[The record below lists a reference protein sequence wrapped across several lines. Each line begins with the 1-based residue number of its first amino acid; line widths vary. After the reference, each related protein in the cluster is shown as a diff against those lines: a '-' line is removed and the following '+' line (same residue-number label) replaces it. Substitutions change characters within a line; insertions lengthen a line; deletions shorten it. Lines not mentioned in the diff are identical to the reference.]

1 MASRVPVRVQVLS
14 HGEGLP
20 LPRYQTSG
28 SAGAD
33 LVAAL
38 NGPIHLQPGERTL
51 VPCGIAVALPQ
62 GWEMQVRPRSGM
74 AVKHGVTVLNAPGTV
89 DADYRGEIFVPLIN
103 LGQDVFTIE
112 RGDRIAQAILAP
124 VVQFDWQPSESLD
137 ETERSSGG
145 FGHTGR

>member
-1 MASRVPVRVQVLS
+1 MASRVPVRVRVLP

-33 LVAAL
+33 LVAAV
-38 NGPIHLQPGERTL
+38 NETVVVSPGARVL
-51 VPCGIAVALPQ
+51 VPCGIAVALPV
-62 GWEMQVRPRSGM
+62 GWEMQVRPRSGL
-74 AVKHGVTVLNAPGTV
+74 AVKHGITVLNAPGTV
-89 DADYRGEIFVPLIN
+89 DADYRGEVFVPLIN
-103 LGQDVFTIE
+103 LGDQDFAIE

-124 VVQFDWQPSESLD
+124 VVQFEWQPVDALD
-137 ETERSSGG
+137 DTERGSGG

>member
-1 MASRVPVRVQVLS
+1 MASRVPVRVRVLP

-33 LVAAL
+33 LVAAV
-38 NGPIHLQPGERTL
+38 NETVVVSPGTRVL
-51 VPCGIAVALPQ
+51 VPCGIAVALPV
-62 GWEMQVRPRSGM
+62 GWEMQVRPRSGL
-74 AVKHGVTVLNAPGTV
+74 AVKHGITVLNAPGTV

-103 LGQDVFTIE
+103 LGDADFAIE

-124 VVQFDWQPSESLD
+124 VVQFEWQPVDALD
-137 ETERSSGG
+137 DTERGSGG